1 MKGGTPKQHWERLQ
15 SDYQKAVQS
24 AYPNRE
30 RLGCPGAGVLQSL
43 TARSARHDDTE
54 GDEHWKHVTHCGP
67 CYREYLDLRLAYR
80 SSANTGTI

>member
-1 MKGGTPKQHWERLQ
+1 MKGETPKQHWERLQ
-15 SDYQKAVQS
+15 IDYQKAVQI

-30 RLGCPGAGVLQSL
+30 RLGCPGAAALQSL
-43 TARSARHDDTE
+43 AVRSARHDDIE
-54 GDEHWKHVTHCGP
+54 DDQHWKHVTHCGP

>member
-1 MKGGTPKQHWERLQ
+1 MKGETPKQHWERLQ
-15 SDYQKAVQS
+15 SDYQEAVQS

-30 RLGCPGAGVLQSL
+30 RLGCPGAGALQSL
-43 TARSARHDDTE
+43 AARSARHDDTE